1 MRTEQVEIEGVRL
14 LATLTVGGE
23 LGLLALHGSNE
34 GGTAE
39 LAGSVA
45 GRCDA
50 TSLVFTQP
58 GVRQPVHIPSPRM
71 AVEHCALLRDFLA
84 HVELVVSL
92 HGHMRPAAPRSIFLG
107 GGNRPAA
114 RLLADGFGALR
125 PEFEAV
131 TDLDEIPV
139 ALRGQHARNPV
150 NLARRGGVQVE
161 LPLAARTRRRGWV
174 PGVPDAPPPSVA
186 DALAKGVELL
196 ATLPG
201 SGPKS
206 GPTPGR

>member
-1 MRTEQVEIEGVRL
+1 VTTRTEQVEMEGVRL
-14 LATLTVGGE
+14 LATLTPGGD

-39 LAGSVA
+39 LARSVA

-58 GVRQPVHIPSPRM
+58 GVRKPVHIPSPRM
-71 AVEHCALLRDFLA
+71 AVQHCALLREFLD

-92 HGHMRPAAPRSIFLG
+92 HGHMRPATPRAIFLG

-114 RLLADGFGALR
+114 RLLADELGALQ

-131 TDLDEIPV
+131 TDLDAIPV
-139 ALRGQHARNPV
+139 ALRGLHARNPV

-161 LPLAARTRRRGWV
+161 LPLSARTLRSGWV
-174 PGVPDAPPPSVA
+174 PGVPDTPPPSVA

-196 ATLPG
+196 ATLP
-201 SGPKS
+201 
-206 GPTPGR
+206 